1 MILKWSQNYVLTEKA
16 TRTANLEVPAQGS
29 NPLVPA
35 VAAINTPSD
44 LKFNITGRKLYLP
57 VVTLQTEYEYK
68 LYEEL
73 KIGIKIDFTW
83 SKYRSQV
90 TLLLTILIA
99 CLF

>member
-16 TRTANLEVPAQGS
+16 TRTANPEVPAQGG
-29 NPLVPA
+29 NPLVSA
-35 VAAINTPSD
+35 VAAIDKPSD
-44 LKFNITGRKLYLP
+44 LKFNITDRKLYLP
-57 VVTLQTEYEYK
+57 VITLQTEYEYK

-90 TLLLTILIA
+90 IINQQQTT
-99 CLF
+99 